1 MGTAGQIEGGQA
13 VYRGKLMQAMMTCFY
28 VHKRFMPLAA
38 QFYKLSPDSVRLHIA
53 YHHLTSYAVLP
64 ACLSVLVSKTMPAA
78 AAAGIVIVVVQWLSC
93 VRLSASLWTA
103 AHQAPV
109 LYYLLEFAPIHAR

>member
-1 MGTAGQIEGGQA
+1 
-13 VYRGKLMQAMMTCFY
+13 MQAMMTCFY

-38 QFYKLSPDSVRLHIA
+38 QFYKLSPDSVCLRIA

>member
-64 ACLSVLVSKTMPAA
+64 ARLSVLAA
-78 AAAGIVIVVVQWLSC
+78 IV
-93 VRLSASLWTA
+93 
-103 AHQAPV
+103 
-109 LYYLLEFAPIHAR
+109 LLGL